1 MEVKEEK
8 IYSVT
13 PPPPRISPSAKTPD
27 RSSPRPR
34 KKSEPHPGSP
44 EPNCAICL
52 EKLQNRSVTDSCLH
66 KFCFTCLLEWS
77 KVKAECPLCKSK
89 FSSIIHNIRSD
100 DDYEKYTLPPP
111 PEVQQEAAG
120 SNNDRRFMEELHISL
135 FGHGRS
141 HYNLPTFPTVHQM
154 QSGFGAN
161 GPLWRRRR
169 GTASNEFRKSVYER
183 NLWVDP
189 QSLVDITGRYRECS
203 PEWFRNNPAQ
213 THRLVP
219 WLNRELS
226 VLFDR
231 DSERVSYVLNSI
243 LELICSYDILSQR
256 FMDTIRVYIG
266 ERTSHFSHEFYYY
279 ARSVYDLIGYD
290 RNAVHRPRPLDLN
303 TSFNSRTSVDSD
315 TDVIFVNEIRT
326 STGSTIP
333 NYPPLEID
341 SLSSLSTE
349 RVLDE
354 NTPSTSGGETSQRK
368 RRPVVPVD
376 DSSDNTEDENVEIV
390 DVLPPRS
397 ERTPEL
403 VLLSTDEENNTN
415 YLLPNNQT
423 TIVISS
429 DEELASENRVNNSSS
444 SREDRNTRL
453 RHKKG
458 SNRLHSRSSSSST
471 SSTHPS
477 VQSSTTPVKKRCKHR
492 RSTRAKKGKGQGK
505 KSGSK
510 IVSQENTNKNDLSSS
525 SSLVEDEYSSD
536 KSTETMAEIPKRKSS
551 DKRKRRKRKR
561 KRVKESSPPGGS
573 SSSNSSSDS
582 LLNIPKKSKQ
592 PLDNKE

>member
-1 MEVKEEK
+1 MPISSSVLILWPLECCFIKWILTHISDREGFLSIRRGEQSLKMEVKEEK

-226 VLFDR
+226 
-231 DSERVSYVLNSI
+231 
-243 LELICSYDILSQR
+243 LICSYDILSQR

-477 VQSSTTPVKKRCKHR
+477 VQSSTTPK
-492 RSTRAKKGKGQGK
+492 
-505 KSGSK
+505 
-510 IVSQENTNKNDLSSS
+510 NTNKNDLSSS

-561 KRVKESSPPGGS
+561 KNESKRALLQVVPPLPI
-573 SSSNSSSDS
+573 
-582 LLNIPKKSKQ
+582 LLLIHY
-592 PLDNKE
+592 